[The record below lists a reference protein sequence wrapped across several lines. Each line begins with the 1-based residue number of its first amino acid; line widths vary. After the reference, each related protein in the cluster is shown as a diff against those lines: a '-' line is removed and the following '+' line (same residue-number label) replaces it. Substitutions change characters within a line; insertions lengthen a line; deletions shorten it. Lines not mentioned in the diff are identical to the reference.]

1 MYVSEDEFTN
11 SGFVILEFP
20 VRGNCLYVVAFYQTY
35 IYVFIARLPYTKF
48 ISTTKTWFTSH
59 NYWYDNHKSPFWSLL
74 LVSPQVL
81 PKLNFFYSLR
91 WLKIVCPK
99 LDARPYMGKPCIR
112 MLKPQIFT
120 LFFGG
125 VCVCVSFYSHHYN
138 GKTCNLCHHST
149 EQLQFQPLLKGRWP
163 MTLRSRSI
171 YGLE

>member
-11 SGFVILEFP
+11 SGFVILQFP

-125 VCVCVSFYSHHYN
+125 VCVCVFPSTVIITIVKLAIYVTILHNS
-138 GKTCNLCHHST
+138 CNFSLYWKVGDQWHCD
-149 EQLQFQPLLKGRWP
+149 QDQF
-163 MTLRSRSI
+163 MV
-171 YGLE
+171 